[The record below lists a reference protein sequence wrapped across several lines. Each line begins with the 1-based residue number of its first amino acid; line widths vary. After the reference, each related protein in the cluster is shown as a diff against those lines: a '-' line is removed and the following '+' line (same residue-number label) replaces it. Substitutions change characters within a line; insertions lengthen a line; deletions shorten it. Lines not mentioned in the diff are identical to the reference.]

1 MRNDIKRTHCLIE
14 LALLWESL
22 GTQITKGIGLF
33 TSLVDIDSVC
43 NLACVN
49 FCVCDYFIHILGSLR
64 KSISEYNSTWNLLVF
79 RDKAK
84 IPRGK
89 STGTITSKYV
99 NPEQL
104 SYLVRKKIENVML
117 TKNNARFDP
126 HVTGNL
132 QERMA
137 FTELFPIF

>member
-22 GTQITKGIGLF
+22 CTQITKGIGLF

-64 KSISEYNSTWNLLVF
+64 KSISEYNSTWNLWVF

-84 IPRGK
+84 ILWGK
-89 STGTITSKYV
+89 ATGTITSKCV

-104 SYLVRKKIENVML
+104 SYLVREKENVML
-117 TKNNARFDP
+117 TKNNARFDA
-126 HVTGNL
+126 HVTENL

-137 FTELFPIF
+137 FIELFPIF

>member
-1 MRNDIKRTHCLIE
+1 
-14 LALLWESL
+14 
-22 GTQITKGIGLF
+22 
-33 TSLVDIDSVC
+33 
-43 NLACVN
+43 
-49 FCVCDYFIHILGSLR
+49 LGSLR

-117 TKNNARFDP
+117 TKNNAGFDP